1 MTNWRKYIWQI
12 IGTLLALAA
21 VIATYDVFFRSKPVK
36 ELQIILDS
44 STPLVDVKPEAS
56 QDIEIY
62 YQGQQVQNIYL
73 IQLSIKNTGNQPI
86 VESDYSKN
94 LLLMLNT
101 EAKIVD
107 ASKVSSEPPNI
118 EPSIVISSRN
128 YVEFSPFLMNPGDIL
143 TVKILAIAPT
153 NSSMDVKVDGKSIG
167 PRSEYT
173 FKGVKEPHSIEVV
186 FKEGDIIPPQ
196 VLATAPENGS
206 RNRLQKE
213 RMMVQFSEEM
223 DEESLKQAFIL
234 TDLKGNVIPTKL
246 MMWKTGSSVII
257 SLQKRLE
264 RGNTYLA
271 RFTKAAK
278 DIAGNPMAREYRW
291 TFSTRKAR
299 KKK

>member
-153 NSSMDVKVDGKSIG
+153 NSSMDVKVDGRIA
-167 PRSEYT
+167 
-173 FKGVKEPHSIEVV
+173 GVKELEIIAKSDITPLNITYITAIIGTVTALLSGLVSLMFEVKSIKLSIPFWTEIV
-186 FKEGDIIPPQ
+186 F
-196 VLATAPENGS
+196 S
-206 RNRLQKE
+206 RKSKREKPNQK
-213 RMMVQFSEEM
+213 S
-223 DEESLKQAFIL
+223 
-234 TDLKGNVIPTKL
+234 GNN
-246 MMWKTGSSVII
+246 
-257 SLQKRLE
+257 E
-264 RGNTYLA
+264 
-271 RFTKAAK
+271 
-278 DIAGNPMAREYRW
+278 
-291 TFSTRKAR
+291 
-299 KKK
+299 